1 MPMTATPV
9 FTQTPVSLSIA
20 LSSTANTSRA
30 VSTGVPTNAVLVS
43 PSTNTNG
50 VRVDQIFI
58 NGNGTTIA
66 GLVVLWLYDG
76 TNSYPIDEFTITA
89 VTPNTTTTPA
99 FTYSEY
105 YSGFVLQPT
114 HKLYATSQVAS
125 QVASIGMIGGAF

>member
-1 MPMTATPV
+1 MATSPYPIAA
-9 FTQTPVSLSIA
+9 QTPVSLSIA
-20 LSSTANTSRA
+20 LSATANTSRA

-76 TNSYPIDEFTITA
+76 TNAYPIDEFTITA

-99 FTYSEY
+99 FVYSEY

>member
-1 MPMTATPV
+1 MTMTATPV
-9 FTQTPVSLSIA
+9 FPQAPVSTSIA
-20 LSSTANTSRA
+20 LSATANTSRA

-43 PSTNTNG
+43 PNTNTNG

-76 TNSYPIDEFTITA
+76 TNAYPIDEFTITA

-99 FTYSEY
+99 FVYSEY

-114 HKLYATSQVAS
+114 YKLYATSQVAS

>member
-1 MPMTATPV
+1 MTMTATPV
-9 FTQTPVSLSIA
+9 FPQAPVSTSIA
-20 LSSTANTSRA
+20 LSATANTSRA

-76 TNSYPIDEFTITA
+76 TNAYPIDEYAITA
-89 VTPNTTTTPA
+89 VTPNTTTTPG
-99 FTYSEY
+99 FIYSEY

-114 HKLYATSQVAS
+114 YKLYATSQVAS